1 MKDIC
6 GRVKAYSKKEE
17 FTLAQEQKTVV
28 ENLKIDKAVGLTA
41 LKLYIENSNMEVGQ
55 VTVRH
60 LVFSELIV
68 QVRAAKGL
76 KDAEEV
82 FGLCFG
88 NKHTIKEGKGKKIYN
103 SPLTDGYYTDDFGI
117 KCVKIS
123 PRLAD
128 LVVEEVKL
136 MEINEANV
144 IAACTDLMICGR
156 MFQELTIDATKTMLK
171 VTIPYGEDMVHVK
184 LNSREQEEDDFNAK
198 CDWKFFNSTEE
209 ERQQQLATA
218 LRKQI
223 ATGTPVMK
231 KYQSVSYT
239 MNKDDSK
246 TTYDQRGQSKIFV
259 RHIADFHNELRISL
273 LTRGLEFADR
283 MMNEEQE
290 LDLQVRA
297 DVTAAMRRPEMKE
310 AYQLCVFF
318 HDGFRTIQSYQS
330 KSIADANGTYPKKS
344 AALEEHVNGIKA
356 DAKEAIKALSNQ
368 FRVEFTKLG
377 LSELDMIYVLLH
389 TILTEGNNASYAHS
403 VLEQEF
409 FKFAI
414 NSMKNDDD
422 TPQWSE
428 DKLIH
433 CDFAEGDIVQF
444 VAGKAVKDDKKAYAT
459 VPLCGEFIIRKN
471 KHGKLVASKKIVDI
485 VTAPTVED
493 DKLIFI
499 TKPGGGKDSYTSN
512 HLKEVTKDM
521 MTPGV
526 RVTLVPYIKGQDVHD
541 AIVINGVIIGSFRT
555 SYGVSGRPVCP
566 KIVTNMY
573 LYKEGTV
580 DHVIVSDQGGGVG
593 QVAIVVLKDVKTVPA
608 PTIVGNKITEEQVA
622 RAAAARASLANI
634 NKGSFN
640 LLGGS
645 DKKVN
650 AMALLGFGTKKKAPV
665 EEKKP
670 AVKPSNIMKALFGKS
685 FKF

>member
-1 MKDIC
+1 M
-6 GRVKAYSKKEE
+6 
-17 FTLAQEQKTVV
+17 AQEQTTTM
-28 ENLKIDKAVGLTA
+28 ENLRIDKSVGLTA

-68 QVRAAKGL
+68 QIRASKGL
-76 KDAEEV
+76 ADAEEV
-82 FGLCFG
+82 FKLCFG
-88 NKHTIKEGKGKKIYN
+88 NCHTVQEGKGKKIYE
-103 SPLTDGYYTDDFGI
+103 SPLKDGYYTDEFGI

-128 LVVEEVKL
+128 LVVAEVKE
-136 MEINEANV
+136 MELNEANV
-144 IAACTDLMICGR
+144 LAACNDLQICGR

-171 VTIPYGEDMVHVK
+171 VTIPYGEDMIHVK
-184 LNSREQEEDDFNAK
+184 LNSREQDEGDFNAK

-209 ERQQQLATA
+209 ERQKQLAA
-218 LRKQI
+218 DLRKQI
-223 ATGTPVMK
+223 TTGIPVMK
-231 KYQSVSYT
+231 KYKSVSYV

-246 TTYDQRGQSKIFV
+246 TNYEVRGESKIFV

-297 DVTAAMRRPEMKE
+297 DITAAMRRPEMKE

-318 HDGFRTIQSYQS
+318 HDAFRTIQSYQS
-330 KSIADANGTYPKKS
+330 KSIADANEIYPKKS
-344 AALEEHVNGIKA
+344 AALEEHVKGIKA
-356 DAKEAIKALSNQ
+356 DAKESIKALSNQ

-377 LSELDMIYVLLH
+377 MSELDMVYALLH

-414 NSMKNDDD
+414 DSMKEDEG

-428 DKLIH
+428 DRLLH
-433 CDFAEGDIVQF
+433 CDFDEGDIVKF
-444 VAGKAVKDDKKAYAT
+444 VAGKAVKENKKAYAA
-459 VPLCGEFIIRKN
+459 VPLCGEFTIRKN
-471 KHGKLVASKKIVDI
+471 KHGKLVASQKIVDI
-485 VTAPTVED
+485 VSAPVIE

-499 TKPGGGKDSYTSN
+499 TKPGGGKDSYTST
-512 HLKEVTKDM
+512 HLQEVTKDM
-521 MTPGV
+521 MAQGA
-526 RVTLVPYIKGQDVHD
+526 RVTLVPYIKGQDIHD
-541 AIVINGVIIGSFRT
+541 AIVVNGVVVGSFRT
-555 SYGVSGRPVCP
+555 SYGVAGKPVSP

-580 DHVIVSDQGGGVG
+580 DHVIVSNQGNGVG
-593 QVAIVVLKDVKTVPA
+593 QVAVVTLKDIKTISA
-608 PTIVGNKITEEQVA
+608 PTITGNKIKEEQAVRNA
-622 RAAAARASLANI
+622 DAQAALANI
-634 NKGSFN
+634 KQSAFSLFGFTDNDMDSKVLFGIKQQEPQPK
-640 LLGGS
+640 
-645 DKKVN
+645 KKVVSSDVV
-650 AMALLGFGTKKKAPV
+650 KK
-665 EEKKP
+665 
-670 AVKPSNIMKALFGKS
+670 LFG
-685 FKF
+685 FDFQF